1 MRERF
6 ADLSKPTCA
15 EKFLDGVDKFCITFP
30 DVKYSILD
38 EKIIDRR
45 E

>member
-15 EKFLDGVDKFCITFP
+15 EKFLDGVDKFCI
-30 DVKYSILD
+30 I
-38 EKIIDRR
+38 KIWKGRKNIPRC
-45 E
+45 